1 LLSIIGDVLQIKK
14 FHWKNS
20 NPVSFT
26 TEIKWKKYII
36 PPKKPLLFKR
46 GTSKTKQGTLMISY
60 SEYLRVAEG
69 AARIAGQ
76 YQKSRFAS
84 TLNIEMKGDKNL
96 VTEVDKESERL
107 IVEHLLSRFPDHD
120 IIAEEED
127 YLQSGSPYRWIID
140 PLDGTTNYAHG
151 YPWFCTSIGL
161 EREGEVVAGA
171 IYNPVYDELFTAT
184 KGGGAYMKGNR
195 LSVSTRS
202 PLGNAL
208 LGTGFPYDCA
218 TDPANNFASFIA
230 FQKSARGIRRAGAA
244 ALDLAYVAAGR
255 LDGFWELKLK
265 AWDVAAGI
273 LMVREAGGMVT
284 TFDGSA
290 YDIFND
296 KIVAS
301 NGLIHDEMIN
311 MLTSVAYVESI
322 RSQVGD

>member
-1 LLSIIGDVLQIKK
+1 MTEYTKYLQ
-14 FHWKNS
+14 
-20 NPVSFT
+20 
-26 TEIKWKKYII
+26 EA
-36 PPKKPLLFKR
+36 
-46 GTSKTKQGTLMISY
+46 IS
-60 SEYLRVAEG
+60 

-84 TLNIEMKGDKNL
+84 TLAIEMKGDKNL

-107 IVEHLLSRFPDHD
+107 IVEHLHSHFPEHN
-120 IIAEEED
+120 IIAEEGD
-127 YLQSGSPYRWIID
+127 YLQCDSPYRWIID
-140 PLDGTTNYAHG
+140 PVDGTTNYAHG
-151 YPWFCTSIGL
+151 YPWFCASIAL
-161 EREGEVVAGA
+161 QVEGDLVAGV

-184 KGGGAYMKGNR
+184 KGGGACLNGNR

-202 PLGNAL
+202 PLNNAL

-218 TDPANNFASFIA
+218 TDPANNFAHFIA

-265 AWDVAAGI
+265 AWDVAAGV

-284 TFDGSA
+284 TFDGSS
-290 YDIFND
+290 YDVFND

-301 NGLIHDEMIN
+301 NGKIHDEMIT
-311 MLTSVAYVESI
+311 MLKSVASVAKP
-322 RSQVGD
+322 QAVDNPFA